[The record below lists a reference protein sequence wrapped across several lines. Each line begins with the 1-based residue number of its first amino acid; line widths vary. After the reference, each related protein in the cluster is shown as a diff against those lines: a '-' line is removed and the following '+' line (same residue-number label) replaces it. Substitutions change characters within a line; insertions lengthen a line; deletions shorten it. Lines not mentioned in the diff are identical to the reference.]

1 MISMKR
7 WTMHITPTLCRAG
20 TIAAIVLALGCP
32 SDDTVR
38 DDGSGSGGS
47 GVGPSTGSGSTQ
59 GATSTSSASGS
70 STESSAASSTDATAA
85 DSTGMDPP
93 AGSCACAPG
102 FPARDFCYVEDLA
115 EWVPGCPQ
123 EQPCS
128 RVTVTCPRPNQ
139 DLYDCSSELVF
150 DEAAMQ
156 CMLETLRDGTPA
168 RLEIDGLLDYGIS
181 SGQSL
186 HLVHV
191 LEGRT
196 AVRAA
201 CINVDVGAETFDPTS
216 HVLTDADYFTA
227 CIEAATP
234 LARYECMMDG
244 LLGEGTTLPVCP
256 D

>member
-1 MISMKR
+1 
-7 WTMHITPTLCRAG
+7 MHTTLRHACS
-20 TIAAIVLALGCP
+20 IAAIALALGCP
-32 SDDTVR
+32 SDDTVPN
-38 DDGSGSGGS
+38 DGSGSGGS

-93 AGSCACAPG
+93 AAICACAPS

-115 EWVPGCPQ
+115 GWVPGCPQ

-128 RVTVTCPRPNQ
+128 RVLVSCPRPNQ
-139 DLYDCSSELVF
+139 DLYDCTSELVF

-156 CMLETLRDGTPA
+156 CMLETLRDGTPGQ
-168 RLEIDGLLDYGIS
+168 LVIDGLLDYGIR

-186 HLVHV
+186 YMVHV

-196 AVRAA
+196 AVRAG
-201 CINVDVGAETFDPTS
+201 CIDFDFGHETYEPAMHELADPG
-216 HVLTDADYFTA
+216 YFTD
-227 CIEAATP
+227 CMTVAAP
-234 LARYECMMDG
+234 RERYECMMNG
-244 LLGEGTTLPVCP
+244 LGEGTTLPACP
-256 D
+256 G

>member
-1 MISMKR
+1 MIWMDR
-7 WTMHITPTLCRAG
+7 WTLH
-20 TIAAIVLALGCP
+20 AALHSACLLALLSLAFACP
-32 SDDTVR
+32 ADDTVQS
-38 DDGSGSGGS
+38 DVSGTGDGTV
-47 GVGPSTGSGSTQ
+47 GVTSTNGI
-59 GATSTSSASGS
+59 TSTSSPGG
-70 STESSAASSTDATAA
+70 STDPTAA
-85 DSTGMDPP
+85 ESTGMEPP
-93 AGSCACAPG
+93 LDACACVLSYPSRSSCG
-102 FPARDFCYVEDLA
+102 A
-115 EWVPGCPQ
+115 EELVNWVVGCPQ

-128 RVTVTCPRPNQ
+128 RLSVTCPRPGQ
-139 DLYDCSSELVF
+139 DLYDCTSELVF

>member
-7 WTMHITPTLCRAG
+7 WTMHITPTLGRASAV
-20 TIAAIVLALGCP
+20 AAFVLVLGCP
-32 SDDTVR
+32 SDDAVHN
-38 DDGSGSGGS
+38 DGSGSGGS
-47 GVGPSTGSGSTQ
+47 SVGPSTSSGSTQ
-59 GATSTSSASGS
+59 GATSTTSAS
-70 STESSAASSTDATAA
+70 TSSTDATAA

-93 AGSCACAPG
+93 AASCACAPG

-115 EWVPGCPQ
+115 GWVPGCPQ

-156 CMLETLRDGTPA
+156 CMLETLRDGTPG
-168 RLEIDGLLDYGIS
+168 RLVIDGLLDYGIR

-186 HLVHV
+186 YMVHV

-196 AVRAA
+196 AVRAG
-201 CINVDVGAETFDPTS
+201 CIDFDFGHETYEPAVHELADPS
-216 HVLTDADYFTA
+216 YFTECMA
-227 CIEAATP
+227 VEAP
-234 LARYECMMDG
+234 RERYECMMNG
-244 LLGEGTTLPVCP
+244 LGEGTALPACP
-256 D
+256 G